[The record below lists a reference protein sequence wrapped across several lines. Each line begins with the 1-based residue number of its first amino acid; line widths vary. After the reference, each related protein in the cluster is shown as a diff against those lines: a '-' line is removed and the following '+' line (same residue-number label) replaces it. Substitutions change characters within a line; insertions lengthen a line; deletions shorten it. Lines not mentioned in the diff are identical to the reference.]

1 MSDRTDQLDDVLI
14 RFHEAVDAITPE
26 VIEAW
31 TSEYPQ
37 YAEAIRAEALEIL
50 NLTYRGSAPAVDPRQ
65 RDYTAK
71 VRAAAHR
78 AAEQADET
86 EVPDLR
92 AALERQH
99 LDVRT
104 FAGTLGI
111 ARSIVSDIG
120 SGQIVPSTIPMWF
133 RRAGAECLGCA
144 IEWFEAVLENSQPR
158 AMMAAFKASDLPT
171 TGRAR
176 TWEEAIRASSMSED
190 RKTFWLTGKG

>member
-1 MSDRTDQLDDVLI
+1 MSDPSEQLNDVLV

-26 VIEAW
+26 VIDAW
-31 TSEYPQ
+31 TSAYPQ
-37 YAEAIRAEALEIL
+37 YADAIRSEALEIL
-50 NLTYRGSAPAVDPRQ
+50 NLAYHGGATETDSQ
-65 RDYTAK
+65 SRDYAAK
-71 VRAAAHR
+71 VQAAVGR
-78 AAEQADET
+78 AAEREDKT

-104 FAGTLGI
+104 FAGKLGI

-120 SGQIVPSTIPMWF
+120 TGQIVPSTIPAWF
-133 RRAGAECLGCA
+133 RRAGADCLGCA
-144 IEWFEAVLENSQPR
+144 IEWFEAILENSRPR
-158 AMMAAFKASDLPT
+158 PMTAAFKASDLPT

-190 RKTFWLTGKG
+190 RKTFWLTGKE